1 MLMSLFMQAL
11 HASVLKVAYILLQ
24 IFITNSSSEMDNNIH
39 FFPNSNSFLSYAI
52 VYFYKSHLA
61 LKYLKYTLH

>member
-1 MLMSLFMQAL
+1 MQAL
-11 HASVLKVAYILLQ
+11 RVSVLKVAYILLQ

-39 FFPNSNSFLSYAI
+39 FFPNSNSFLSYKI